1 MHRTS
6 VGRFVTW
13 GAGFVALLIV
23 AGIPLGFWTLQYR
36 GTMST
41 LASEA
46 RTQAAMVS
54 DFVGRNPSM
63 WVYAPDRLSAV
74 VHPIRDPLQRT
85 RIVDSGGRLVL
96 DLPVALEWP
105 TVAAEAPFFDFGQ
118 QAGTLAVSASM
129 RDVLE
134 QTLLVLAFSAMF
146 GGIVFFPLRR
156 IPLRALGR
164 AHAEILRREREQR
177 TLLNGLQEGVLL
189 VDDGLQIR
197 AANPSASRILG
208 LSQARLLAS
217 RLDAVFPDPV
227 AEDGSALPVAGWPL
241 KGGAAG
247 DPAPEGFVAGVPLGR
262 TPPAWL
268 SLKIQRIE
276 SEARRGSPA
285 IVVSFEDITE
295 RVSAQRRML
304 ELAHYDALTG
314 LPNRSLMRE
323 MLGQAIGSARRH
335 GGRLAV
341 LFVDLDHFKTIND
354 TLGHQTGDAVL
365 AEVGRRLR
373 DALRQEDIVAR
384 LGGDEFIAAIP
395 DLAKAG
401 EAAAVAEKL
410 MRRLSQPYAAA
421 GRAFHLT
428 PSIGIALYP
437 EDGADIDAL
446 LSNADTAMYSVK
458 ESGRAGFRFFAP
470 DIRSG
475 TRPRPETGQA
485 AEPAPRQAARR
496 KKTSTGAA
504 SGG

>member
-1 MHRTS
+1 
-6 VGRFVTW
+6 
-13 GAGFVALLIV
+13 
-23 AGIPLGFWTLQYR
+23 
-36 GTMST
+36 
-41 LASEA
+41 
-46 RTQAAMVS
+46 
-54 DFVGRNPSM
+54 M
-63 WVYAPDRLSAV
+63 WAYAPDRLSAV
-74 VHPIRDPLQRT
+74 VHSIRDPLQRT
-85 RIVDSGGRLVL
+85 RIVDNGGQLVL
-96 DLPVALEWP
+96 DVPVPLEWP

-129 RDVLE
+129 RDVFE
-134 QTLLVLAFSAMF
+134 QTLLVLAFSAIF

-177 TLLNGLQEGVLL
+177 MLVNGLLEGVLL

-197 AANPSASRILG
+197 AGNPSASRILG

-217 RLDAVFPDPV
+217 RLDAVFRDPV
-227 AEDGSALPVAGWPL
+227 AADGSALPVAGWPL
-241 KGGAAG
+241 KGGTAG
-247 DPAPEGFVAGVPLGR
+247 DPAPEGFVAGVPLGG
-262 TPPAWL
+262 TAPAWL

-295 RVSAQRRML
+295 RVSAQRRIL

-323 MLGQAIGSARRH
+323 MIGQAIGGARRR

-384 LGGDEFIAAIP
+384 LGGDEFVAAIP
-395 DLAKAG
+395 DLDDPA
-401 EAAAVAEKL
+401 EVAAVADKL
-410 MRRLSQPYAAA
+410 MRRLGEPYAAT
-421 GRAFHLT
+421 GSAFQLT

-437 EDGADIDAL
+437 EDGTDIDAL
-446 LSNADTAMYSVK
+446 LSNADAAMYSVK
-458 ESGRAGFRFFAP
+458 ENGRAGFRFFAP
-470 DIRSG
+470 DANCAKPQPAI
-475 TRPRPETGQA
+475 GQA
-485 AEPAPRQAARR
+485 APRAAPRES
-496 KKTSTGAA
+496 TSAGAPA
-504 SGG
+504 G